1 LRAFMVTEA
10 QIAHELPTSVV
21 CELPFGRKHKRTE
34 LRGCFC
40 LECRDDVTVE
50 IEGDT
55 DGAVP

>member
-1 LRAFMVTEA
+1 MVTEA